1 MLPHP
6 LTNCEIPEYYQNE
19 PKSNGIY
26 SRSNWLKIKDEA
38 YMINLHECE
47 SIGTHWIVLY
57 VNGNNV
63 TRFHS
68 FGAKHIPKGT

>member
-47 SIGTHWIVLY
+47 SIGTHWIV
-57 VNGNNV
+57 
-63 TRFHS
+63 
-68 FGAKHIPKGT
+68 